1 MARWRK
7 DIKRRYTL
15 IKSGFD
21 NLAGKTE
28 LQRVDK
34 ACDAFYEFASIRINS
49 EDDLLKVMNWIQ
61 NMKIQLPCNE
71 TSPRIIEEDCSV
83 QSQATI
89 LDPKLARSKG
99 RPPSK
104 RKTSKVDQI
113 VKKKL
118 AQKKTKKNNQ
128 NSKKNQGSEEVSMKF
143 IVFIY

>member
-1 MARWRK
+1 
-7 DIKRRYTL
+7 
-15 IKSGFD
+15 
-21 NLAGKTE
+21 
-28 LQRVDK
+28 
-34 ACDAFYEFASIRINS
+34 
-49 EDDLLKVMNWIQ
+49 
-61 NMKIQLPCNE
+61 MKIELPCNE

-104 RKTSKVDQI
+104 RKTSKFDQI

-128 NSKKNQGSEEVSMKF
+128 NSKKTQGPEEGPCISRGQEIEYEVCYRSQLGDGIGTQESIQVNKEYSSQVNQVQ
-143 IVFIY
+143 I